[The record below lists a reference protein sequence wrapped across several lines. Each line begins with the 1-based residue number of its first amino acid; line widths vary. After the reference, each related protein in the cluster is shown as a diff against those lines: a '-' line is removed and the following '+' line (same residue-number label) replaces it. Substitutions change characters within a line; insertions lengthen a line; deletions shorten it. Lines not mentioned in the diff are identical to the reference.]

1 MIADK
6 YDLLYQ
12 NSSMTYEKAME
23 MLIGDNKTTD
33 FEMLG
38 EFVQSNFLKVNLTF
52 CSKVRSCYRV
62 KPGGPKKFLLEVKT
76 ITKSPG
82 NGIA

>member
-1 MIADK
+1 
-6 YDLLYQ
+6 
-12 NSSMTYEKAME
+12 MTYEKAME

-52 CSKVRSCYRV
+52 CTSTYFCMSTESNFNCIDQKKVKLRSK
-62 KPGGPKKFLLEVKT
+62 LLFDVT
-76 ITKSPG
+76 YNISLQ
-82 NGIA
+82 NNNNIALRE